1 MKSHLLF
8 TKRQVPVP
16 TVWGWLLILVSVVAA
31 FWIILG
37 FSHSFLAVSKPVNG
51 EILVVEGWIPDDA
64 LERAAE
70 QFHKGSYRFIAVT
83 GGPLDQG
90 SYLKE
95 YGNYAQLGAA
105 TLSKLGIED
114 SLIIPVS
121 APAVS
126 RDRTFT
132 SALAFKNWLE
142 KGGTDIKSLD
152 LCSFDAH
159 SRRSALLFR
168 RALGKDVEVGVIAI
182 DDGTYDSSNWWR
194 TSTGF
199 RMVVGEMIAYV
210 YVMVFR

>member
-1 MKSHLLF
+1 MPF
-8 TKRQVPVP
+8 P
-16 TVWGWLLILVSVVAA
+16 TIWGWLLISIFSLAA
-31 FWIILG
+31 LWTVLK

-51 EILVVEGWIPDDA
+51 EILVVEGWVPDDA
-64 LERAAE
+64 LEKAAE
-70 QFHKGSYRFIAVT
+70 QFRRGTYRFIAVT

-90 SYLKE
+90 SYLIE

-114 SLIIPVS
+114 SLIVPVS

-132 SALAFKNWLE
+132 SAVALKNWLQKSGE
-142 KGGTDIKSLD
+142 EIGSLD

-168 RALGKDVEVGVIAI
+168 RALGKELKVGVIAI
-182 DDGTYDSSNWWR
+182 PDPSYDSSNWWR
-194 TSTGF
+194 TSMGF
-199 RMVVGEMIAYV
+199 RMVVGEGIAYV
-210 YVMVFR
+210 YALVFR